1 LQLKARVIDYANNKV
16 IEYMEDWI
24 VTKTVMKKSFVLND
38 FKSVIA
44 FVQLIAFE
52 AESMN
57 HHPVIRILYN
67 KIDIELSTH
76 DAGNIVTEKDKT
88 LADKIDNIYQHHF
101 N

>member
-1 LQLKARVIDYANNKV
+1 
-16 IEYMEDWI
+16 MEDWI

-76 DAGNIVTEKDKT
+76 DAGNIVTEKDRK
-88 LADKIDNIYQHHF
+88 LAAKIDSIF
-101 N
+101 PPLGG

>member
-1 LQLKARVIDYANNKV
+1 
-16 IEYMEDWI
+16 MEDWI

>member
-1 LQLKARVIDYANNKV
+1 
-16 IEYMEDWI
+16 M
-24 VTKTVMKKSFVLND
+24 
-38 FKSVIA
+38 IA